1 MFGTAGTVGN
11 GWKGLERV
19 GKSWRGLG
27 RVGKGW
33 EGLERVLTSL
43 FLNYSVRT
51 CIEYFAQNSNHVEKH
66 VDTVGYVRTYVHTS
80 SSTFPTCPCM
90 AKHFQTLRNT
100 FKHVPYV
107 KVCAEKPSHFS

>member
-51 CIEYFAQNSNHVEKH
+51 CIEYFALNSNHVEKH
-66 VDTVGYVRTYVHTS
+66 VDTVGYVRTYVRTYIHLQALFQHAHAWPNTS
-80 SSTFPTCPCM
+80 KRF
-90 AKHFQTLRNT
+90 ATLSNT
-100 FKHVPYV
+100 FRT
-107 KVCAEKPSHFS
+107 